1 MPGLSRRRLMD
12 IGLIGSIGVAASIMP
27 AGRASALSLQPM
39 DQEVGTLYQS
49 ACTAGNRHAALA
61 DALIAAARARDVA
74 LDEDALR
81 HLLEGTACPLCGC
94 SLAAG

>member
-12 IGLIGSIGVAASIMP
+12 VGLLGGIGVAVSIMP
-27 AGRASALSLQPM
+27 AGRVSALSLQPM

-49 ACTAGNRHAALA
+49 ACTVDNRHAALA
-61 DALIAAARARDVA
+61 DALVAAARARDVA
-74 LDEDALR
+74 VDEAALR
-81 HLLEGTACPLCGC
+81 RLLEGTTCPLCGC